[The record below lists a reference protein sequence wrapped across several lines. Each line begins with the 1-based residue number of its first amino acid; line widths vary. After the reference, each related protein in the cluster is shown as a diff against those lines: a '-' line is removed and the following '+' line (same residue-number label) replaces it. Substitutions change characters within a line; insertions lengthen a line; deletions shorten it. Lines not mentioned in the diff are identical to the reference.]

1 MITSGGWRHAV
12 TPVLC
17 LAAVIYF
24 GYHAVQGDRGLV
36 AWFRLTQQVARAET
50 IVNTATDERH
60 RLERMTR
67 LLRPESLDA
76 DLLDERAR
84 HTLGFAKPA
93 EVIILL
99 P

>member
-1 MITSGGWRHAV
+1 M

-17 LAAVIYF
+17 VAAVVYF
-24 GYHAVQGDRGLV
+24 GYHAIQGDRGLL
-36 AWFRLTQQVARAET
+36 AWLHLTQQITRAEA
-50 IVNTATDERH
+50 IVNTASAERH

-67 LLRPESLDA
+67 RLRPESLDA

-84 HTLGFAKPA
+84 RTLGLAKPA

>member
-1 MITSGGWRHAV
+1 MRHNGRWRHAV

-17 LAAVIYF
+17 VAAVVYF
-24 GYHAVQGDRGLV
+24 GYHAIQGDRGLL
-36 AWFRLTQQVARAET
+36 AWLHLTQQITRAEA
-50 IVNTATDERH
+50 IVNTAAAERY

-67 LLRPESLDA
+67 RLRPESLDA

-84 HTLGFAKPA
+84 RTLGLAKPA